1 MSVLLFFFKQK
12 TAYEMRIS
20 DWSSDVCSSDLP
32 EESVEVGFE
41 AGVFQGDDQRGE
53 DVGEGAGDMVAF
65 RKRSGIGFIR
75 EGTIA
80 VELEFT
86 EEMVGG
92 GRGVV
97 RFVVVVLA
105 HGMLRRFDRDPRGL
119 HGDESR
125 RAARPCTR
133 SKA

>member
-1 MSVLLFFFKQK
+1 
-12 TAYEMRIS
+12 MRIS
-20 DWSSDVCSSDLP
+20 DWSSDVCSSDR
-32 EESVEVGFE
+32 
-41 AGVFQGDDQRGE
+41 QGDDQRVE
-53 DVGEGAGDMVAF
+53 DVGDGAGDMVAF

-92 GRGVV
+92 GRGVM

-125 RAARPCTR
+125 RAADRE
-133 SKA
+133 SGV